1 MTLECQRERFE
12 IPPDIT
18 YLNGAY
24 ISPSTIETRRAGE
37 RGVARKSHP
46 WEITWSDF
54 FTEADTARTE
64 FARLIGASAEDIAIV
79 PSVSYGIQTAANNLP
94 LGAGQ
99 KIVVLADQFPSNFYA
114 WRTLA
119 AERHATVCAVPWPD
133 DWDWTRAV
141 IDAIDRHTGI
151 VALPNCH
158 WSDGTRL
165 DLERVSAR
173 CREVSAHLVLDLSQS
188 LGVLP
193 CDVRKVDPD
202 FLVTASYKWLL
213 GPYSLCYMYVAP
225 RWHGGRP
232 LEQNPL
238 SRSNAVAR
246 PEWKHGDTPY
256 PETFLPAARRYDVG
270 ERANFALLPMSI
282 AALRQLHDWR
292 PTRIAEY
299 LHRLIEHA
307 VLRANAL
314 GITVPPAAARSPH
327 MIGMR
332 LSPGVAPDALG
343 QMLERRKI
351 FISVRGQKLRVSPHV
366 YNTLD
371 DIDRLFDAIGELTTP
386 RVG

>member
-1 MTLECQRERFE
+1 MPLECQRERFE
-12 IPPDIT
+12 IPADIT
-18 YLNGAY
+18 YLNAAY

-37 RGVARKSHP
+37 RGIARKSHP
-46 WEITWSDF
+46 WEIAWSDF

-64 FARLIGASAEDIAIV
+64 FARLIGACADDIAIV

-119 AERHATVCAVPWPD
+119 AGRQATLCAVPWPQD
-133 DWDWTRAV
+133 RDWTRAV
-141 IDAIDRHTGI
+141 IDSIDQHTGI

-165 DLERVSAR
+165 DLAQISAR
-173 CREVSAHLVLDLSQS
+173 CREVSARLVLDLSQS

-193 CDVRKVDPD
+193 CDVRQIDPD

-213 GPYSLCYMYVAP
+213 GPYSLCYLYVAP
-225 RWHGGRP
+225 RWHDGRP

-256 PETFLPAARRYDVG
+256 PETFLPGARRFDVG
-270 ERANFALLPMSI
+270 ERANFALVPMSI
-282 AALRQLHDWR
+282 AALRQLQDWG
-292 PTRIAEY
+292 PARIAEY
-299 LHRLIEHA
+299 LRPLIEHA
-307 VLRANAL
+307 AVRASAV
-314 GITVPPAAARSPH
+314 GMSVPPAAARSPH
-327 MIGMR
+327 MIGMQ
-332 LSPGVAPDALG
+332 LSPDADPGALG
-343 QMLERRKI
+343 QMLERRRI
-351 FISVRGQKLRVSPHV
+351 HVSVRGQKLRISPHV
-366 YNTLD
+366 YNTPE
-371 DIDRLFDAIGELTTP
+371 DIDRLFDAIAELTGP
-386 RVG
+386 RG